1 MTQTTDLTKSNSGN
15 YPATVQKYLWKWK
28 ATQIQVIYETRGQG
42 NPVLLLP
49 AFSTVSTREEMRPL
63 AELLAS
69 KFQVVSLDWPGFG
82 ESDRPRTDYQPQLY
96 HQFLKDFVEAIF
108 NRPVAVVAA
117 GHAAGYAMQLAQSK
131 PNVWSKIVL
140 AAPTWRGPLPTMS
153 KEQSGWHGMV
163 RELVRSPLL
172 GQFLYKLNTAPSF
185 LSFMYRRHVY
195 ADAAKVTPDFI
206 QSKWKV
212 TQKAG
217 ARFGSA
223 AFVTGGLD
231 PAKTR
236 EEFVANFQNLA
247 VPVMVVIAENSPP
260 KSKAEME
267 ALTELPGVESR
278 VISGSL
284 GMHEE
289 NAEAL
294 ANAVKS
300 FIGED

>member
-1 MTQTTDLTKSNSGN
+1 MTQSTNLTKSNSGN
-15 YPATVQKYLWKWK
+15 YPAAVQEYLWNWK
-28 ATQIQVIYETRGQG
+28 ETQIKVIYETRGQG

-69 KFQVVSLDWPGFG
+69 NFQVVSLDWPGFG
-82 ESDRPRTDYQPQLY
+82 ESARPRIDYQPQLY
-96 HQFLKDFVEAIF
+96 HQFLKDFVESIF
-108 NRPVAVVAA
+108 KSPVAVVAA

-153 KEQSGWHGMV
+153 KQQSGWHGIV
-163 RELVRSPLL
+163 RELVRSPFL

-185 LSFMYRRHVY
+185 LSLMYRRHVY
-195 ADAAKVTPDFI
+195 VDAAKVTPDFI
-206 QSKWKV
+206 QNKWKV

-217 ARFGSA
+217 ARYGSA

-231 PAKTR
+231 PAKVR
-236 EEFVANFQNLA
+236 SEFTDKFQRLA
-247 VPVMVVIAENSPP
+247 VQVMVVIAENAPP

-278 VISGSL
+278 FIPGSL

-300 FIGED
+300 FI

>member
-1 MTQTTDLTKSNSGN
+1 MTQTTDLTKSSSGN
-15 YPATVQKYLWKWK
+15 YPAAVQEYLWNWK
-28 ATQIQVIYETRGQG
+28 ETQIKVIYETRGQG

-69 KFQVVSLDWPGFG
+69 NFQVVSLDWPGFG
-82 ESDRPRTDYQPQLY
+82 ESDRPRIDYQPQLY
-96 HQFLKDFVEAIF
+96 HQFLKDFVESIF
-108 NRPVAVVAA
+108 NSPVAVVAA
-117 GHAAGYAMQLAQSK
+117 GHAAGYAMQLAQLK

-153 KEQSGWHGMV
+153 KQQSGWHGIV

-185 LSFMYRRHVY
+185 LSLMYRRHVY
-195 ADAAKVTPDFI
+195 VDAAKVTPDFI
-206 QSKWKV
+206 ENKWKV

-217 ARFGSA
+217 ARYGSA

-231 PAKTR
+231 PAKVR
-236 EEFVANFQNLA
+236 SEFTDKFQQLA
-247 VPVMVVIAENSPP
+247 VPVMVVIAENAPP

-267 ALTELPGVESR
+267 ALTELPGVVSR
-278 VISGSL
+278 VIPGSL

-289 NAEAL
+289 NAAAL

-300 FIGED
+300 FI

>member
-1 MTQTTDLTKSNSGN
+1 VSQTADVTQSNSGS
-15 YPATVQKYLWKWK
+15 YPATVQEYLWNWK
-28 ATQIQVIYETRGQG
+28 GTQIKVIYETRGQG
-42 NPVLLLP
+42 NTVLLLP
-49 AFSTVSTREEMRPL
+49 AFSTVSTRSEMRPL
-63 AELLAS
+63 AELLAAN
-69 KFQVVSLDWPGFG
+69 FQVVSVDWPGFG
-82 ESDRPRTDYQPQLY
+82 DSDRPRTDYEPQLY
-96 HQFLKDFVEAIF
+96 HQFIQDFVESTF
-108 NRPVAVVAA
+108 SSPVAVVAA

-153 KEQSGWHGMV
+153 KQQSGWHGVV

-185 LSFMYRRHVY
+185 LGFMYRRHVY
-195 ADAAKVTPDFI
+195 ADAAKVTSDFI
-206 QSKWKV
+206 QNKWKV

-236 EEFVANFQNLA
+236 EEFVANFQELA
-247 VPVMVVIAENSPP
+247 VPVMVVIAEKAPP

-267 ALTELPGVESR
+267 VLAQLPGVESR
-278 VISGSL
+278 VIPGSL
-284 GMHEE
+284 GLHEE
-289 NAEAL
+289 YAADL

-300 FIGED
+300 FV

>member
-1 MTQTTDLTKSNSGN
+1 MTQTTNLTKSGSGN
-15 YPATVQKYLWKWK
+15 YPAAVQEYLWNWK
-28 ATQIQVIYETRGQG
+28 ETQIKVIYETRGQG

-63 AELLAS
+63 AELLAP

-108 NRPVAVVAA
+108 NSPVAVVAA
-117 GHAAGYAMQLAQSK
+117 GHAAGYVMQLAQSK

-153 KEQSGWHGMV
+153 KQQSGWHGIV
-163 RELVRSPLL
+163 RELVRSPLI

-185 LSFMYRRHVY
+185 LSLMYRRHVY
-195 ADAAKVTPDFI
+195 VDAAKVTPDFI
-206 QSKWKV
+206 QGKWQV
-212 TQKAG
+212 TQKPG
-217 ARFGSA
+217 ARYGSA

-231 PAKTR
+231 PAKVR
-236 EEFVANFQNLA
+236 SEFTDKFQQLA
-247 VPVMVVIAENSPP
+247 VPVMVVIAENAPP

-289 NAEAL
+289 NAAAL

-300 FIGED
+300 FI

>member
-1 MTQTTDLTKSNSGN
+1 MTQTADLTQSNSGN

-69 KFQVVSLDWPGFG
+69 NFQVVSLDWPGFG

-96 HQFLKDFVEAIF
+96 HQFLKDFVEGIF
-108 NRPVAVVAA
+108 NSPVAVVAA

-153 KEQSGWHGMV
+153 KQQSGWHGIV

-185 LSFMYRRHVY
+185 LSLMYRRHVY
-195 ADAAKVTPDFI
+195 VDAAKVTPDFI
-206 QSKWKV
+206 QSKWQV
-212 TQKAG
+212 TQKPG
-217 ARFGSA
+217 ARYGSA

-231 PAKTR
+231 PAKVR
-236 EEFVANFQNLA
+236 SEFTDNFQRLA
-247 VPVMVVIAENSPP
+247 VPVMVVIAENAPP

-278 VISGSL
+278 VIPGSL

-300 FIGED
+300 FI

>member
-1 MTQTTDLTKSNSGN
+1 MTQTTNLTKSGSGN
-15 YPATVQKYLWKWK
+15 YPAAVQEYIWNWKE
-28 ATQIQVIYETRGQG
+28 TQIKVIYETRGQG

-69 KFQVVSLDWPGFG
+69 NFQVVSLDWPGFG
-82 ESDRPRTDYQPQLY
+82 ESDRPRTNYQPQLY

-117 GHAAGYAMQLAQSK
+117 GYAAGYAMQLAQSK

-153 KEQSGWHGMV
+153 KQQSGWHGMV

-185 LSFMYRRHVY
+185 LSLMYRRHVY

-206 QSKWKV
+206 QSKWQV
-212 TQKAG
+212 TQKPG
-217 ARFGSA
+217 ARYGSA

-231 PAKTR
+231 PAKVR
-236 EEFVANFQNLA
+236 SEFTDKFHQLP
-247 VPVMVVIAENSPP
+247 VPVMVVIAENAPP

-267 ALTELPGVESR
+267 ALRELPGVESR

-284 GMHEE
+284 GIHEE
-289 NAEAL
+289 NAAAL
-294 ANAVKS
+294 ANAIQS
-300 FIGED
+300 FL

>member
-1 MTQTTDLTKSNSGN
+1 MTQTTDLTKSGSGN

-28 ATQIQVIYETRGQG
+28 ATEIQVIYETRGQG

-69 KFQVVSLDWPGFG
+69 NFQVVSLDWPGLG

-96 HQFLKDFVEAIF
+96 HQFLKDFVESIF
-108 NRPVAVVAA
+108 KSPVAVVAA

-153 KEQSGWHGMV
+153 KQQSGWHGIV
-163 RELVRSPLL
+163 RELVRSPFL

-185 LSFMYRRHVY
+185 LSLMYRRHVY
-195 ADAAKVTPDFI
+195 VDAAKVTPDFI
-206 QSKWKV
+206 QNKWKV

-217 ARFGSA
+217 ARYGSA

-231 PAKTR
+231 PAKVR
-236 EEFVANFQNLA
+236 SEFTDKFQQLA
-247 VPVMVVIAENSPP
+247 VPVMVVIAENAPP

-267 ALTELPGVESR
+267 ALVELPGVESR
-278 VISGSL
+278 FIPGSL

-300 FIGED
+300 FI

>member
-1 MTQTTDLTKSNSGN
+1 MTQTTNLTKSGSEN
-15 YPATVQKYLWKWK
+15 YSTAVQEYIWNWQE
-28 ATQIQVIYETRGQG
+28 TQIKVIYETRGQG

-63 AELLAS
+63 AELLAP

-82 ESDRPRTDYQPQLY
+82 ESDRPRTDYEPQLY
-96 HQFLKDFVEAIF
+96 HQFIKDFVEAIF
-108 NRPVAVVAA
+108 NSPVAVVAA
-117 GHAAGYAMQLAQSK
+117 GHAAGYVMQLAQSQ

-153 KEQSGWHGMV
+153 KQQSGWHGIV

-172 GQFLYKLNTAPSF
+172 GQFLYKLNTAPSL

-206 QSKWKV
+206 QSKWQV
-212 TQKAG
+212 TQKPG
-217 ARFGSA
+217 ARYGSA

-231 PAKTR
+231 PAKVR
-236 EEFVANFQNLA
+236 SEFTDKFQQLA
-247 VPVMVVIAENSPP
+247 VPVMVVIAENAPP

-278 VISGSL
+278 VIPGSL

-289 NAEAL
+289 NAAAL
-294 ANAVKS
+294 ANAIQS
-300 FIGED
+300 FL

>member
-1 MTQTTDLTKSNSGN
+1 MTQTTDLTITNSSK
-15 YPATVQKYLWKWK
+15 YPATVKKYLWNWK
-28 ATQIQVIYETRGQG
+28 ETQIEVIYETRGQG

-49 AFSTVSTREEMRPL
+49 AFSTVSTRQEMRPL
-63 AELLAS
+63 AEILAPN
-69 KFQVVSLDWPGFG
+69 FQVVTVDWPGFG
-82 ESDRPRTDYQPQLY
+82 GSSRPRTDYEPQLY
-96 HQFLKDFVEAIF
+96 HQFLADFVEANF
-108 NRPVAVVAA
+108 NIPVAVIAA
-117 GHAAGYAMQLAQSK
+117 GHAAGYVMALAQSK

-153 KEQSGWHGMV
+153 KQQSGWHGIV

-195 ADAAKVTPDFI
+195 ADAAKVTADFI
-206 QSKWKV
+206 QGKWQI
-212 TQKAG
+212 TQKPG
-217 ARFGSA
+217 ARYGSA

-231 PAKTR
+231 PAKVR
-236 EEFVANFQNLA
+236 SEFTDNFQQLA
-247 VPVMVVIAENSPP
+247 VPVMVVIAENAPP

-267 ALTELPGVESR
+267 ILAELPGVESI
-278 VISGSL
+278 VIPGSL

-300 FIGED
+300 FL

>member
-15 YPATVQKYLWKWK
+15 YSATVQEYLWTWK
-28 ATQIQVIYETRGQG
+28 ETQFKVIYETRGKG

-63 AELLAS
+63 AEFLTPN
-69 KFQVVSLDWPGFG
+69 FQVVTLDWPGFG
-82 ESDRPRTDYQPQLY
+82 DSSRPRTDYQPTLY
-96 HQFLKDFVEAIF
+96 HQFIKDFVESIF
-108 NRPVAVVAA
+108 NSPVAVIAA
-117 GHAAGYAMQLAQSK
+117 GHAAGYVMALAQSK

-153 KEQSGWHGMV
+153 KQQSGWHGIV
-163 RELVRSPLL
+163 RELVRSPLI

-185 LSFMYRRHVY
+185 LSFMYQRHVY

-206 QSKWKV
+206 QSKWQV
-212 TQKAG
+212 TQKPG
-217 ARFGSA
+217 ARYGSA

-231 PAKTR
+231 TAKVR
-236 EEFVANFQNLA
+236 SEFTDKFQELA
-247 VPVMVVIAENSPP
+247 VPVMVVIAENAPP

-267 ALTELPGVESR
+267 VLAELPGVESR

-289 NAEAL
+289 YAADL
-294 ANAVKS
+294 ANAIKS
-300 FIGED
+300 FI

>member
-1 MTQTTDLTKSNSGN
+1 VTQTTDLTKTNSSN
-15 YPATVQKYLWKWK
+15 YPATVQKYLWHWQG
-28 ATQIQVIYETRGQG
+28 TQIEVIYETRGQG

-63 AELLAS
+63 AELLVPQ
-69 KFQVVSLDWPGFG
+69 FQVVTVDWPGFG
-82 ESDRPRTDYQPQLY
+82 ESSRPRTDYEPQLY
-96 HQFLKDFVEAIF
+96 HQFLMDFEQAIF
-108 NRPVAVVAA
+108 NIPVVVVAA
-117 GHAAGYAMQLAQSK
+117 GHAAGYVMALAQSK

-153 KEQSGWHGMV
+153 KKQSGWHGIV
-163 RELVRSPLL
+163 RELIRSPLI

-195 ADAAKVTPDFI
+195 ADATKVTPDFI
-206 QSKWKV
+206 QNKWQV
-212 TQKAG
+212 TQKTG
-217 ARFGSA
+217 ARYGSA

-236 EEFVANFQNLA
+236 SEFTDKFQQLA
-247 VPVMVVIAENSPP
+247 VPVMVIIAENAPP

-267 ALTELPGVESR
+267 ALAQLPGVESR

-289 NAEAL
+289 YAADL
-294 ANAVKS
+294 ANAIKS
-300 FIGED
+300 FL

>member
-1 MTQTTDLTKSNSGN
+1 MTQTTNSTKSDSGN
-15 YPATVQKYLWKWK
+15 YPAAVQQYLWNWK
-28 ATQIQVIYETRGQG
+28 ETKIKVIYETRGQG
-42 NPVLLLP
+42 NPVFLLP

-69 KFQVVSLDWPGFG
+69 NFQVVSLDWPGFG
-82 ESDRPRTDYQPQLY
+82 ESDRPRTNYQPQLY
-96 HQFLKDFVEAIF
+96 HQFIKDFVEANF
-108 NRPVAVVAA
+108 NSPVAVVAA
-117 GHAAGYAMQLAQSK
+117 GHAAGYVMQLAQSQ

-153 KEQSGWHGMV
+153 KQQSGWHGIV

-185 LSFMYRRHVY
+185 LSLMYRRHVY
-195 ADAAKVTPDFI
+195 VDAAKVTPDFI
-206 QSKWKV
+206 QSKWQV
-212 TQKAG
+212 TQKPG
-217 ARFGSA
+217 ARYGSA

-231 PAKTR
+231 PAKVR
-236 EEFVANFQNLA
+236 SEFTDNFQQLA
-247 VPVMVVIAENSPP
+247 VPVMVVIAENAPP

-278 VISGSL
+278 VIPGSL

-289 NAEAL
+289 NAAAL
-294 ANAVKS
+294 ANAIQS
-300 FIGED
+300 FI

>member
-1 MTQTTDLTKSNSGN
+1 MTQTTNLTKSNSGN
-15 YPATVQKYLWKWK
+15 YPAAVQEYLWNWK
-28 ATQIQVIYETRGQG
+28 ETQIKVIYETRGQG
-42 NPVLLLP
+42 NHVLLLP

-63 AELLAS
+63 AELLAPQ
-69 KFQVVSLDWPGFG
+69 FQVVTLDWPGFG
-82 ESDRPRTDYQPQLY
+82 ESDRPRIDYQPQLY
-96 HQFLKDFVEAIF
+96 HQFLKDFVESIF
-108 NRPVAVVAA
+108 NSPVAVVAA

-153 KEQSGWHGMV
+153 KQQSGWHGVV

-185 LSFMYRRHVY
+185 LSLMYRRHVY
-195 ADAAKVTPDFI
+195 VDAAKVTPDFI
-206 QSKWKV
+206 QSKWQV
-212 TQKAG
+212 TQKPG
-217 ARFGSA
+217 ARYGSA

-231 PAKTR
+231 PAKVR
-236 EEFVANFQNLA
+236 SEFTDKFQQLA
-247 VPVMVVIAENSPP
+247 VPGMVVIAENAPP

-267 ALTELPGVESR
+267 ALTELPGVVSR
-278 VISGSL
+278 VIHGSL

-300 FIGED
+300 FI

>member
-1 MTQTTDLTKSNSGN
+1 MTQTADLTQSNSSN
-15 YPATVQKYLWKWK
+15 YPATVQEYLWNWK
-28 ATQIQVIYETRGQG
+28 ETQIKVIYETRGQG

-49 AFSTVSTREEMRPL
+49 SFSTVSTREEMRPL
-63 AELLAS
+63 AELLAAN
-69 KFQVVSLDWPGFG
+69 FQVVSVDWPGFG
-82 ESDRPRTDYQPQLY
+82 ESSRPRTDYEPQLY
-96 HQFLKDFVEAIF
+96 HQFLKDFVESVF
-108 NRPVAVVAA
+108 HSPVAVVAA

-153 KEQSGWHGMV
+153 KQQSGWHSVV

-206 QSKWKV
+206 QNKWKV

-236 EEFVANFQNLA
+236 EEFVVNFQNLA
-247 VPVMVVIAENSPP
+247 VPVMVVIAEKAPP

-267 ALTELPGVESR
+267 VLAQLPGVESR
-278 VISGSL
+278 VIPGSL
-284 GMHEE
+284 GLHEE
-289 NAEAL
+289 YAADL

-300 FIGED
+300 FV

>member
-1 MTQTTDLTKSNSGN
+1 MTQTTDLTKSNSG
-15 YPATVQKYLWKWK
+15 YPAAVQEYLWKWK
-28 ATQIQVIYETRGQG
+28 ATQIKVIYETRGQG
-42 NPVLLLP
+42 TPVLLLP

-63 AELLAS
+63 AEFLAPN
-69 KFQVVSLDWPGFG
+69 FQVVSLDWPGFG
-82 ESDRPRTDYQPQLY
+82 ESSRPRTDYEPQLY
-96 HQFLKDFVEAIF
+96 HQFLKDFVESIF
-108 NRPVAVVAA
+108 NSPVAVVAA

-153 KEQSGWHGMV
+153 KKQSGWHGIV

-185 LSFMYRRHVY
+185 LSFMYQRHVY

-206 QSKWKV
+206 QSKWQV
-212 TQKAG
+212 TQKPG

-231 PAKTR
+231 PAKVR
-236 EEFVANFQNLA
+236 SEFTDKFQELA
-247 VPVMVVIAENSPP
+247 VPVMVVIAENAPP

-267 ALTELPGVESR
+267 VLAELPGVESR
-278 VISGSL
+278 VIPGSL

-289 NAEAL
+289 YAADL
-294 ANAVKS
+294 ANAIKS
-300 FIGED
+300 FL

>member
-15 YPATVQKYLWKWK
+15 YSATVQEYLWTWK
-28 ATQIQVIYETRGQG
+28 ETQFKVIYETRGKG

-63 AELLAS
+63 AKFLAPN
-69 KFQVVSLDWPGFG
+69 FQVVTLDWPGFG
-82 ESDRPRTDYQPQLY
+82 DSSRPRTDYQPTLY
-96 HQFLKDFVEAIF
+96 HQFIKDFVESIF
-108 NRPVAVVAA
+108 NSPVAVIAA
-117 GHAAGYAMQLAQSK
+117 GHAAGYVMALAQSK

-153 KEQSGWHGMV
+153 KQQSGWHGIV
-163 RELVRSPLL
+163 RELVRSPLI

-185 LSFMYRRHVY
+185 LSFMYQRHVY

-206 QSKWKV
+206 QSKWQV
-212 TQKAG
+212 TQKPG
-217 ARFGSA
+217 ARYASA

-231 PAKTR
+231 TAKVR
-236 EEFVANFQNLA
+236 SEFTDKFQELA
-247 VPVMVVIAENSPP
+247 VPVMVVIAENAPP

-267 ALTELPGVESR
+267 VLAELPGVESR

-289 NAEAL
+289 YAADL
-294 ANAVKS
+294 ANAIKS
-300 FIGED
+300 FI